1 MVCVFV
7 SEGVYVLLAA
17 CVLDVFVWWLVG
29 CLVGLL
35 ADSFSFIGPVLVTV
49 PVFGYVVLE

>member
-1 MVCVFV
+1 MVYVFV

-17 CVLDVFVWWLVG
+17 CVLDVFVWLVG

-35 ADSFSFIGPVLVTV
+35 ADRFSFIGPVLVTV